1 MFGAYKSKYI
11 KLVQLAMDTI
21 ITQFLKTNY
30 QFVSFDNVN
39 LFSWTVVIYNIYI
52 SLYTISAKLNKSNVN
67 HVIKAK
73 IHKN

>member
-1 MFGAYKSKYI
+1 MFGAYKSRYI

-39 LFSWTVVIYNIYI
+39 LFSWTVV
-52 SLYTISAKLNKSNVN
+52 K
-67 HVIKAK
+67 
-73 IHKN
+73 